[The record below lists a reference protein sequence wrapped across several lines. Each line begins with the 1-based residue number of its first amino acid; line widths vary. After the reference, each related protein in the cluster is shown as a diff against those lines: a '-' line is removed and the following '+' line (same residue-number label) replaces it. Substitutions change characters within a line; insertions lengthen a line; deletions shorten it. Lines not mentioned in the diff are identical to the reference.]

1 MNESIEVFQNCRKK
15 RKNVTDGSCCFSF
28 YKKTDY
34 TYSPLSAQRYEIAP
48 GFYNM
53 PNLSRR
59 AIGGYASSVSRMQQ
73 NFTYNLS
80 REDSDSEEFVDPR
93 RWRYEEQQQ
102 EHRQFGLF
110 RRIWTTIYSL
120 LVILY
125 AYTIGAVVTGAVS
138 LVNRVRSY
146 FSARNTSK
154 NLFFCFYAF
163 HFIALAY
170 KLIFIT

>member
-1 MNESIEVFQNCRKK
+1 MNNSIEVHHHCGGDGQ
-15 RKNVTDGSCCFSF
+15 NVTNGSCCFSF

-59 AIGGYASSVSRMQQ
+59 PIGGYSSSVSRMQQ
-73 NFTYNLS
+73 NFNYNLS

-93 RWRYEEQQQ
+93 RWRYEEQQ

-110 RRIWTTIYSL
+110 RRVWTTIYSL

-125 AYTIGAVVTGAVS
+125 AYTIGAVVTGVLAG
-138 LVNRVRSY
+138 VNKVRSF
-146 FSARNTSK
+146 FSARSTSK
-154 NLFFCFYAF
+154 TLLS
-163 HFIALAY
+163 I
-170 KLIFIT
+170 

>member
-1 MNESIEVFQNCRKK
+1 MNESFKVVHNCQRQ
-15 RKNVTDGSCCFSF
+15 NVTKGSCCFSF

-59 AIGGYASSVSRMQQ
+59 AIGSYSSSVSRMQQ
-73 NFTYNLS
+73 DFAYNLS

-93 RWRYEEQQQ
+93 RWRYEEQH

-120 LVILY
+120 LVIIY
-125 AYTIGAVVTGAVS
+125 AYTIGVVVTGAVS
-138 LVNRVRSY
+138 LVNRIRSF

-154 NLFFCFYAF
+154 NILNF
-163 HFIALAY
+163 HCAKKVYIKVVLSCQSY
-170 KLIFIT
+170 